1 MRFEFLVLKE
11 LTVTIAQTLFLKNI
25 PFCLYRFPAENAFR
39 MAIEESFL
47 PHQKDQVFLISPFH
61 EDSLEKELQLAVVN
75 NDFLT
80 NDFLQH
86 IEKVVVGKDFPEIQ
100 LPPETTKKEYFQK
113 LKAYLQEIH
122 SGKIEKAILSRVI
135 YEDKPKD
142 FNLFDCFLRLSASYP
157 ETLSYLLVTPQS
169 GIWMGATPELLLEKR
184 QNLYAVMALA
194 GTQPRNESGK
204 YFWREKETVE
214 HLMVGRHIQSV
225 FKNNGFILIKKSP
238 LTTKETGKVA
248 HLKTDYL
255 FEDIH
260 KMKLE
265 LLLKDLHPTPAIGG
279 LPVNN
284 ALACILEHEGYDRRY
299 YSGIIGQTDFSS
311 TADLYINL
319 RCMQVGKDKIAIYT
333 GGGITAASDAEEEWQ
348 ETILKSKTVAEK
360 INPSKT
366 MKLNETIR

>member
-204 YFWREKETVE
+204 YFWREKET
-214 HLMVGRHIQSV
+214 
-225 FKNNGFILIKKSP
+225 
-238 LTTKETGKVA
+238 GKVA

>member
-1 MRFEFLVLKE
+1 LVLKE
-11 LTVTIAQTLFLKNI
+11 LTVTIAETLFLKNI
-25 PFCLYRFPAENAFR
+25 SFCLYRFPAEEEFR
-39 MAIEESFL
+39 MAIAENFL
-47 PHQKDQVFLISPFH
+47 PHQKDQIFLISPFH
-61 EDSLEKELQLAVVN
+61 EGSLDKAIHLTVVN
-75 NDFLT
+75 NEYLT
-80 NDFLQH
+80 NDFLHQLQA
-86 IEKVVVGKDFPEIQ
+86 ETVGKEFPDIP
-100 LPPETTKKEYFQK
+100 LPPETTKREYFQK
-113 LKAYLQEIH
+113 INAYLQEIH

-194 GTQPRNESGK
+194 GTQPRRESGK

-214 HLMVGRHIQSV
+214 HLMVARHIQNV
-225 FKNNGFILIKKSP
+225 FKKNGFKLIKKSP

-248 HLKTDYL
+248 HLKTDFL
-255 FEDIH
+255 FEDII
-260 KMKLE
+260 KIRLE
-265 LLLKDLHPTPAIGG
+265 LILKDLHPTPAIGG

-319 RCMQVGKDKIAIYT
+319 RCMQIGRDKIAIYT
-333 GGGITAASDAEEEWQ
+333 GGGITAGSDASEEWQ

-366 MKLNETIR
+366 MKLNEII

>member
-11 LTVTIAQTLFLKNI
+11 LTVTIAQTLFSKNI
-25 PFCLYRFPAENAFR
+25 SFCLYRFPAEKVFR

-47 PHQKDQVFLISPFH
+47 LHQKDQIFLIAPFH
-61 EDSLEKELQLAVVN
+61 EGSSDKEIHLAVVN
-75 NDFLT
+75 NEFLT
-80 NDFLQH
+80 NDFLHH
-86 IEKVVVGKDFPEIQ
+86 IQKETVGKEFPEIQ
-100 LPPETTKKEYFQK
+100 LPPETTKIEYFQK
-113 LKAYLQEIH
+113 TNAYLKEIH

-142 FNLFDCFLRLSASYP
+142 FNLFDCFLRLSTSYP
-157 ETLSYLLVTPQS
+157 ETFSYLLVTPQS
-169 GIWMGATPELLLEKR
+169 GIWLGATPELLLEKR
-184 QNLYAVMALA
+184 QNEYAVMALA

-204 YFWREKETVE
+204 YFWREKEMEE
-214 HLMVGRHIQSV
+214 HLMVGRHIQSI
-225 FKNNGFILIKKSP
+225 FNKNGFKLIKKSP

-255 FEDIH
+255 FEDII
-260 KMKLE
+260 KIELE
-265 LLLKDLHPTPAIGG
+265 SLLKDLHPTPAIGG

-284 ALACILEHEGYDRRY
+284 ALACIIEHEGYDRRY

-311 TADLYINL
+311 AADLYINL

-360 INPSKT
+360 IYASKT